1 MKTLLNWFRKYPRKT
16 LDELICSDSAITISQ
31 LLELDAIKCQSDIVS
46 TAKKLLDNP
55 QHSRSGYTIL
65 GTLAAGGDSTA
76 QFLIGEYCEFILERL
91 EQAAIWY
98 KLAADQGS
106 ARAQKNYADMLST
119 GKGVILN
126 QKEAFLR
133 YNLAA
138 EQGIAEAQ
146 FEVGEFYRNGT
157 VIPRNFDNAVY
168 WYERAKRNGIEQAE
182 IRIMQIRG
190 VIPDIDSGFNIK
202 VTGKAV
208 MKLQDVVLTN
218 AGPDHHYYPG
228 SHRIKSEL
236 GKAFPLV
243 YIN

>member
-1 MKTLLNWFRKYPRKT
+1 MKTLINWFRKSSRKT
-16 LDELICSDSAITISQ
+16 LDELICTDTTITMSQ
-31 LLELDAIKCQSDIVS
+31 LLELVEISCQSDLVS
-46 TAKKLLDNP
+46 AANKLLADP
-55 QHSRSGYTIL
+55 QHSRSGYTIM

-106 ARAQKNYADMLST
+106 ARAQKNFADMLST
-119 GKGVILN
+119 GKGVIIN

-138 EQGIAEAQ
+138 DQGIAEAQ
-146 FEVGEFYRNGT
+146 FQVGEFYRNGT
-157 VIPRNFDNAVY
+157 GIPRNLDNAVY
-168 WYERAKRNGIEQAE
+168 WYERARKNGIEQAE

-190 VIPDIDSGFNIK
+190 VIPDMDSGFNRK
-202 VTGKAV
+202 VAGRAI
-208 MKLQDVVLTN
+208 MKLQDVILTD
-218 AGPDHHYYPG
+218 AGQDHHYYTG

-236 GKAFPLV
+236 SRAFPLV